1 MMSGRAIADTVVA
14 RIGHAERWLR
24 RARADY
30 ERGDLG
36 QVVLRLLLA
45 EAEIRRARE
54 SGSAI
59 AELPPRRPTQ
69 VSWAVLAAVTAAA
82 LILAGYAL
90 VQYAGGLP
98 VAQVPDQIQA
108 GNGRSRLSGIVR
120 FDSGQVLP
128 FVGLPARPTGTAAG
142 AAGLDVDRLVTI
154 SDEGPV
160 FVTSR

>member
-14 RIGHAERWLR
+14 HIGHAERWLR

-30 ERGDLG
+30 ERGDLH

-54 SGSAI
+54 SGAAI
-59 AELPPRRPTQ
+59 TELPPPRPAR
-69 VSWAVLAAVTAAA
+69 VGWAMLGAAAAAA
-82 LILAGYAL
+82 LLVVGYAL
-90 VQYAGGLP
+90 VQYEGGP
-98 VAQVPDQIQA
+98 VAQAPNQIQA
-108 GNGRSRLSGIVR
+108 GHGRSQLSGIVR

-128 FVGLPARPTGTAAG
+128 FVELPVPPSGKG
-142 AAGLDVDRLVTI
+142 QGVAGLDVDRLVTFG
-154 SDEGPV
+154 DEGPV